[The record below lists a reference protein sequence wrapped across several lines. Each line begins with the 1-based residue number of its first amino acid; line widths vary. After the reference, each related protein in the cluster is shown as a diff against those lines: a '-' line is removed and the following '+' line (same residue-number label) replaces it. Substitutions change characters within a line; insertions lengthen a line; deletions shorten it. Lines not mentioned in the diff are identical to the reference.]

1 MVMESFQNDD
11 LLFAFE
17 VPLSPEYNYENEQI
31 KINTLSRL
39 GFEMLPGRRIRLGLE
54 TYQGVTLPKNLSKQ
68 LSLTT
73 RCLTWYGPCLKPPR
87 QGYHLNCHCFPKR
100 EKGFLKLLSEGI

>member
-11 LLFAFE
+11 LLFPFE

-31 KINTLSRL
+31 KINTLSQL
-39 GFEMLPGRRIRLGLE
+39 GFEMLPGRKIRLGLE

-68 LSLTT
+68 LYLIKNVKL
-73 RCLTWYGPCLKPPR
+73 R
-87 QGYHLNCHCFPKR
+87 
-100 EKGFLKLLSEGI
+100 FLILV